1 MSPHTLTK
9 TLFLA
14 PLVALALGASA
25 SAQITTA
32 SRTIGGAGG
41 LANCN
46 VNNPPTLCD
55 GVTQA
60 SANLQFTYNHATT
73 TLTLVVD
80 NNSPVVTGSPNP
92 ILRSLYFNVPVG
104 AVTNLAL
111 TGQSAAG
118 ANQPAWTLSWD
129 ADTQA
134 APNPNFVNPFG
145 RFSACLYGHPV
156 GGIVNPLADTV
167 TVPAGSEIVG
177 PVTFQFAVTPATG
190 ATLNASTFANAF
202 SITTLQGKNVNAA
215 AHFDL
220 DGCGGA
226 SGCLASEPNCNPA
239 AYMTG
244 TPRIGC
250 TVRFWMSAAPGC
262 AGCLALSPN
271 PGPTVFV
278 LPPPTNTLS
287 IPVGLPMEV
296 VIGTSIVPSATVV
309 SQWLTIPNDP
319 AFVGMT
325 IYGAAVVLNMQTGL
339 FSVSYQFQFDIL
351 PA

>member
-1 MSPHTLTK
+1 MLPHTLTR
-9 TLFLA
+9 TLLLA
-14 PLVALALGASA
+14 PLAALALVASA

-32 SRTIGGAGG
+32 SKTIGGPGG
-41 LANCN
+41 LSNCN
-46 VNNPPTLCD
+46 ASNPPTLCD

-60 SANLQFTYNHATT
+60 SADLQFSYNAATNQ
-73 TLTLVVD
+73 LTLVVS
-80 NNSPVVTGSPNP
+80 NTSPVVTGSPNP
-92 ILRSLYFNVPVG
+92 ILRSLYFNAPLG
-104 AVTNLAL
+104 AVTNVAL

-118 ANQPAWTLSWD
+118 ANQPAWNLTWD
-129 ADTQA
+129 ADLQT
-134 APNPNFVNPFG
+134 APNQNVVSPFG
-145 RFSACLYGHPV
+145 RFNACLYGHPV

-167 TVPAGSEIVG
+167 NVPAGTEIVG
-177 PVTFQFAVTPATG
+177 PVTFQFAVTPFVG

-202 SITTLQGKNVNAA
+202 SITQVQGKNVNAA

-226 SGCLASEPNCNPA
+226 SGCLASAPNCNPA

-250 TVRFWMSAAPGC
+250 TVQFWMTAAPGC

-271 PGPTVFV
+271 PGPTILV

-287 IPVGLPMEV
+287 IPVGLPMEI
-296 VIGTSIVPSATVV
+296 VIGTSLIPSSTAV

-319 AFVGMT
+319 GFVGMT